1 MKRRGHHIDGLM
13 ALLLFGIFAACVLA
27 VLLTGA
33 DTYRRLTERDQ
44 EAYHRRVSAQ
54 YIAARVRQADR
65 AEGVSIQSFGGGDA
79 LRLADG
85 TGYATLIY
93 LYDGWLMELY
103 ASEDSGLAPED
114 GARVMESQAFALSME
129 EEGLLEVRLTG
140 PTGTEDTL
148 RLCLRSGEG
157 AAA

>member
-1 MKRRGHHIDGLM
+1 MKKQGHHMDGLM

-65 AEGVSIQSFGGGDA
+65 EEGVSIQSFGGGDA

-85 TGYATLIY
+85 AGYATLIY
-93 LYDGWLMELY
+93 FYDGWLMELY

-114 GARVMESQAFALSME
+114 GARVMESQGFVPTME
-129 EEGLLEVRLTG
+129 EDGLLVVRLTG
-140 PTGTEDTL
+140 PTGVEDTL